1 MQAISQPDVFPS
13 SNDSV
18 QMPMFRKVTAVP
30 RAVPRAVP
38 TPTPRA
44 VPAATPSATPGITP
58 AASPVARS
66 IPVTVPA
73 GSPRPVPIA
82 VPIAV
87 PRAVQS
93 AAVPVETEDDA
104 PESIA
109 EPVAELV
116 AETPVP
122 SVSGSE
128 QPTVQCVEK
137 LVLDTLSAGDKLVV
151 KTHNST
157 YNFEM
162 YEDLAC
168 KVIPSKSSARSGVA
182 LLVGGLSAA
191 CDEHTPNRV
200 YVGGRL
206 AYQFSDEEN
215 CVLTSVV
222 ESIFWVPARRD
233 G

>member
-1 MQAISQPDVFPS
+1 M
-13 SNDSV
+13 
-18 QMPMFRKVTAVP
+18 
-30 RAVPRAVP
+30 
-38 TPTPRA
+38 
-44 VPAATPSATPGITP
+44 
-58 AASPVARS
+58 ARS
-66 IPVTVPA
+66 IPVTIPA
-73 GSPRPVPIA
+73 GAPRPVLIA
-82 VPIAV
+82 G
-87 PRAVQS
+87 PRAIQS

-104 PESIA
+104 PELIV
-109 EPVAELV
+109 EPVAEVV

-122 SVSGSE
+122 PVSGSV
-128 QPTVQCVEK
+128 QPTVQCVDK
-137 LVLDTLSAGDKLVV
+137 LVFEALSSGDKFVV

-162 YEDLAC
+162 DENLAC

-182 LLVGGLSAA
+182 FLVGGFSAA

-222 ESIFWVPARRD
+222 ESIFWVPARQD